1 MCSVVACVARGFT
14 LIEMAIVL
22 VVLGLISSVL
32 VAPLAAR
39 VEASQRHAAEDM
51 LDDIVDA
58 LTGFAL
64 LHGRL
69 PCPGVESNPASA
81 SYGLEQGPP
90 CAFTASGYLPWRT
103 LGLPARDPWGSLWL
117 YRPDKHFAEGAIA
130 LATSPG
136 SNIQIVDHDNQL
148 LSTSDTR
155 VVAVVLSTGSN
166 RRADG
171 RNAVFSLAAP
181 RFEAGEPT
189 PAFDDPLRWLGQ
201 PLLLARLARG
211 GRL

>member
-1 MCSVVACVARGFT
+1 MRSLAVRVARGFT
-14 LIEMAIVL
+14 LVEMAIVL
-22 VVLGLISSVL
+22 VVLGLMSSVL
-32 VAPLAAR
+32 IAPLAAR
-39 VEASQRHAAEDM
+39 IEASQRHAAEGM
-51 LDDIVDA
+51 LDDIADA

-64 LHGRL
+64 MHGRL
-69 PCPGVESNPASA
+69 PCPGIESNPASA
-81 SYGLEQGPP
+81 AYGLEQGPP

-117 YRPDKHFAEGAIA
+117 YRPDKHFAESTIT
-130 LATSPG
+130 LASAPG

-148 LSTSDTR
+148 LSTTDTR
-155 VVAVVLSTGSN
+155 IVAIVFSTGSN
-166 RRADG
+166 RQADG

-189 PAFDDPLRWLGQ
+189 PGFDDPLRWLGQ
-201 PLLLARLARG
+201 PLLLARLAKG